1 MTTDRLDMTAV
12 IAAGG
17 GIAWEG
23 APAGTTMGHVH
34 LSVGSLDLAENFYHR
49 ALGFDKTVW
58 NYPGALFLA
67 ADGYHHHLGTN
78 TWSPGSSPSSDQAQ
92 LLGWELILPSREDVT
107 AADRNLRSAGYTSE
121 RTVHGVTAADPWGTR
136 VHIRTKAG

>member
-1 MTTDRLDMTAV
+1 MTTERLDLTAV
-12 IAAGG
+12 IAAGC

-23 APAGTTMGHVH
+23 APTGTTMGHVH
-34 LSVGSLDLAENFYHR
+34 LSVGSLELAENFYHR

-58 NYPGALFLA
+58 TYPGALFLA

-78 TWSPGSSPSSDQAQ
+78 PWSNGPSPSPDQAQ
-92 LLGWELILPSREDVT
+92 LLDWELVVPSEEDV
-107 AADRNLRSAGYTSE
+107 AAAERSLLSAGYTSE
-121 RTVHGVTAADPWGTR
+121 RAAHGVTAADPWGTR